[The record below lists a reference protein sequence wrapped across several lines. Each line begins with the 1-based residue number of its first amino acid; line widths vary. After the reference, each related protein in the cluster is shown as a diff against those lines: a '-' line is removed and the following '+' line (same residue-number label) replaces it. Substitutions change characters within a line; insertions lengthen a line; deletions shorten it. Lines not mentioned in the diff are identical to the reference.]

1 MCSSDLMSLML
12 SLIVAVAAFNIVS
25 ALVMMVVDKT
35 TDVAVLKTQGL
46 TTPAVMGIFVVQGLL
61 NAVLGLV
68 LGLAVGILIT
78 LNLNGI
84 MTTLGISIL
93 GAGQSLPVKLE
104 LMQLS
109 VIMIGTLLVTLLATL
124 YPALRAASVQPA
136 TALRYE

>member
-1 MCSSDLMSLML
+1 
-12 SLIVAVAAFNIVS
+12 
-25 ALVMMVVDKT
+25 
-35 TDVAVLKTQGL
+35 
-46 TTPAVMGIFVVQGLL
+46 VMGIFVVQGSL

-93 GAGQSLPVKLE
+93 GVGQSLPVKLE

-109 VIMIGTLLVTLLATL
+109 VIVIGTLLVTLLATL
-124 YPALRAASVQPA
+124 YPALRAANVQPA

>member
-1 MCSSDLMSLML
+1 
-12 SLIVAVAAFNIVS
+12 
-25 ALVMMVVDKT
+25 
-35 TDVAVLKTQGL
+35 
-46 TTPAVMGIFVVQGLL
+46 MGIFVVQGSL

-93 GAGQSLPVKLE
+93 GVGQSLPVKLE

-109 VIMIGTLLVTLLATL
+109 VIVIGTLLVTLLATL
-124 YPALRAASVQPA
+124 YPALRAANVQPA

>member
-1 MCSSDLMSLML
+1 
-12 SLIVAVAAFNIVS
+12 
-25 ALVMMVVDKT
+25 
-35 TDVAVLKTQGL
+35 
-46 TTPAVMGIFVVQGLL
+46 MGIFVVQGSL

-109 VIMIGTLLVTLLATL
+109 VIVIGTLLVTLLATL